1 MHIARGANR
10 VDLRLQS
17 QPAEIRRYISDL
29 ERELER
35 TQARNHRLRQNIR
48 SMSAKLQIAN
58 LQERLDL
65 YERAAPSLR
74 AVQ

>member
-1 MHIARGANR
+1 MHLAKGPRR
-10 VDLRLQS
+10 TDLMLHTMTLQQKQYLS
-17 QPAEIRRYISDL
+17 EV